1 MKDICLH
8 KNLYMKV
15 QSNIIHNSKKA
26 ETTQMRNNL
35 VAYSHTTE

>member
-15 QSNIIHNSKKA
+15 QSSIIHNSAKA
-26 ETTQMRNNL
+26 ETTQMCNDL

>member
-15 QSNIIHNSKKA
+15 QSSIIHNSAKQKQPKCV
-26 ETTQMRNNL
+26 TT
-35 VAYSHTTE
+35 